1 MFAADKLQTL
11 DMNEFSQLANV
22 NLFLDNRLKAKF
34 LYWCGWKIT
43 DIAEVLDEKERTIQA
58 WKTRDEWE
66 KTKPENRVA
75 QAIEARLITLIF
87 KNKKSSGDMKE
98 VDLLMREL
106 ERLARIERYRDTGKE
121 SDLNPNIQNRN
132 AVAKKQK
139 KPNTFT
145 EQEVEILITAFE
157 ENLYDYQWDWYR
169 AGNQRTRAILKSRQI
184 GATYYFARE
193 AFIDALK
200 TGRNQIF
207 LSASKAQAHI
217 FKTYIQQ
224 FAFEHT
230 GVELKGDPIIIGNNQ
245 ANLTFLGTNA
255 RTAQGHH
262 GNFYFD
268 EFFWTYGF
276 NELNKVASGMAM
288 HKKWRKTYFS
298 TPSTMAHQA
307 YAFWTGERYNKG
319 RPKDQRLNIDVSHE
333 ALKRGRLCEDKL
345 WRQIVTI
352 LDAENGGCDLF
363 DIDELRFEYSAEEF
377 ANLLMCQFIDD
388 GASIF
393 PLNMLQA
400 CMVDSW
406 EAWADD
412 YKPFHARPL
421 ASRPV
426 WVGYDPAETG
436 DSAGLVV
443 VTPPSVANGK
453 FRILER
459 HQFRGMDFKAQA
471 EQIRQITLR
480 YNVTYIGLDTT
491 GMGTG
496 VAQLVRQFFPALTTF
511 SYSPEVKTQLVLKTL
526 DVIRNGRLEF
536 DAGHTDIAQ
545 SLMSIKKTLTASQRQ
560 MTFTAGRS
568 EEIGHADLA
577 WALMHAVYNEPLEGT
592 TISNSSILEIYS

>member
-1 MFAADKLQTL
+1 
-11 DMNEFSQLANV
+11 MNEFSQLANV

-43 DIAEVLDEKERTIQA
+43 EIAEVLDEKERTVQA
-58 WKTRDEWE
+58 WKTRDDWE

-169 AGNQRTRAILKSRQI
+169 AGDQRTRAILKSRQI

-319 RPKDQRLNIDVSHE
+319 RPKDQRLNIDVSHD
-333 ALKRGRLCEDKL
+333 ALKRGRYCEDKI

-406 EAWADD
+406 EAWSED
-412 YKPFHARPL
+412 YKPFHIRPL

-443 VTPPSVANGK
+443 VAPPSVANGK

>member
-1 MFAADKLQTL
+1 
-11 DMNEFSQLANV
+11 MNEFSQLANV

-307 YAFWTGERYNKG
+307 YAFWTGERYNRG
-319 RPKDQRLNIDVSHE
+319 RPKDQRLNIVKLLYYSYKIRKKLEITH
-333 ALKRGRLCEDKL
+333 RLS
-345 WRQIVTI
+345 RSTI
-352 LDAENGGCDLF
+352 LYA
-363 DIDELRFEYSAEEF
+363 Y
-377 ANLLMCQFIDD
+377 
-388 GASIF
+388 
-393 PLNMLQA
+393 
-400 CMVDSW
+400 V
-406 EAWADD
+406 
-412 YKPFHARPL
+412 
-421 ASRPV
+421 
-426 WVGYDPAETG
+426 
-436 DSAGLVV
+436 
-443 VTPPSVANGK
+443 
-453 FRILER
+453 
-459 HQFRGMDFKAQA
+459 
-471 EQIRQITLR
+471 
-480 YNVTYIGLDTT
+480 
-491 GMGTG
+491 
-496 VAQLVRQFFPALTTF
+496 
-511 SYSPEVKTQLVLKTL
+511 
-526 DVIRNGRLEF
+526 
-536 DAGHTDIAQ
+536 
-545 SLMSIKKTLTASQRQ
+545 
-560 MTFTAGRS
+560 
-568 EEIGHADLA
+568 
-577 WALMHAVYNEPLEGT
+577 
-592 TISNSSILEIYS
+592 